1 MLVVND
7 IFKFRPKQGGLI
19 KYLGIKEWYNS
30 LSLEERK
37 KVKKYS
43 RNDIIEGEISKS
55 FLSGFSGLAHR
66 AIYNDDIDFAI
77 KCSKKA
83 LEAEGSLEEQHFT
96 YNTLI
101 EAYWKIKD
109 RENVKKYCLKELEE
123 FPKIGKALKE
133 EFNNE
138 LPPSIPFRDRL
149 TYIILNI
156 EKDYD
161 QGEKIYKSLLEV
173 EAINEE
179 EYELA
184 QNDLKVMRM
193 LDEASILLDRDSH
206 DKAIKIFNEVIEI
219 DRSQAADVYKTL
231 GNYFFEKNNYEK
243 SLEFFQKALKDN
255 PFISG
260 VKSKINKIS
269 KKLKIKVKTNN
280 KEVLAILEKEEKNS
294 KEWWQKRDL
303 ANEYVKIKQYDKAW
317 GLFNEAV
324 LLRAK
329 SGMPCDT
336 IYAHMARMLIR
347 EKKYKNALLQYAL
360 YFREWLTFSEDTNF
374 PKYVINEIN
383 KCFGN
388 LGIEKINYIDFFNLV
403 KKTRDPSKFPSL
415 INRIIPNKN

>member
-1 MLVVND
+1 M
-7 IFKFRPKQGGLI
+7 
-19 KYLGIKEWYNS
+19 
-30 LSLEERK
+30 
-37 KVKKYS
+37 
-43 RNDIIEGEISKS
+43 
-55 FLSGFSGLAHR
+55 
-66 AIYNDDIDFAI
+66 
-77 KCSKKA
+77 
-83 LEAEGSLEEQHFT
+83 EEQHFT

-101 EAYWKIKD
+101 GAYWKIKD
-109 RENVKKYCLKELEE
+109 FGNVKKYCLKELEE

-173 EAINEE
+173 EAIDEE

-184 QNDLKVMRM
+184 QRDLKVMRM
-193 LDEASILLDRDSH
+193 LDEASVLLDRDSH
-206 DKAIKIFNEVIEI
+206 GKAMKIFNEVIEI
-219 DRSQAADVYKTL
+219 DRSQSADVYKTL

-243 SLEFFQKALKDN
+243 SLEFFQKALKDD
-255 PFISG
+255 PFVSG

-269 KKLKIKVKTNN
+269 KKLKIKVKTND

-294 KEWWQKRDL
+294 MEWWQKRDL

-317 GLFNEAV
+317 SLFNEAV
-324 LLRAK
+324 LLRVK
-329 SGMPCDT
+329 SDMPCDT
-336 IYAHMARMLIR
+336 IYSHMARMLIR

-374 PKYVINEIN
+374 PKHVINEIN
-383 KCFGN
+383 KCFKN

-403 KKTRDPSKFPSL
+403 KKTRDPSKFSSL
-415 INRIIPNKN
+415 IDKIIPNKN